1 MDFSNPAVSKYVN
14 ITPAMLET
22 VVEDSGV
29 LPRLAVQMLLVN
41 MSEMHRRMAD
51 NTVPIGQRQNF
62 MQFLADVGGVNGKT
76 LAANAGIGVPGMIL
90 QIINQQGTD
99 VMATTRKLAEMADVT
114 DAELKTVTIPTPPAP
129 DVPLDVP
136 RDETPDV

>member
-22 VVEDSGV
+22 VVEDPTA

-41 MSEMHRRMAD
+41 MSEMHSRMAD

-62 MQFLADVGGVNGKT
+62 MQFLADVGGVNGKA
-76 LAANAGIGVPGMIL
+76 LAANTAPIGSGFSVV
-90 QIINQQGTD
+90 INMGGS
-99 VMATTRKLAEMADVT
+99 A
-114 DAELKTVTIPTPPAP
+114 KTVMPPQRADTPMAEI
-129 DVPLDVP
+129 VGFV
-136 RDETPDV
+136 ETGAAE